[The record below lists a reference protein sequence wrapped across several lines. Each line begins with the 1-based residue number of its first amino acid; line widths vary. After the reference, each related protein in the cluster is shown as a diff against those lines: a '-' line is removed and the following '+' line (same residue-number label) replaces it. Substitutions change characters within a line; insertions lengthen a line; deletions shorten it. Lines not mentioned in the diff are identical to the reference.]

1 MAKRKVEVSLLGR
14 NFTIKSDQDEA
25 HVHQVAALVN
35 RKYEELRHQSRS
47 APPQDL
53 LVLVALNLADELM
66 QREAQARTH
75 RADLRARGQR
85 VLQTLNAALGDGA
98 GSDVRLV
105 ARAAPTTSPTTPE
118 LFAR

>member
-14 NFTIKSDQDEA
+14 NFSIKSDQDEA

-35 RKYEELRHQSRS
+35 RKYEELRHQSRA

-53 LVLVALNLADELM
+53 LVLVALNIADELM
-66 QREAQARTH
+66 QREAQARAS

-85 VLQTLNAALGDGA
+85 VLQSLNAALGDG
-98 GSDVRLV
+98 SDNDVR
-105 ARAAPTTSPTTPE
+105 ATPQTAGAASQE

>member
-14 NFTIKSDQDEA
+14 NFSIKSDQDEA

-53 LVLVALNLADELM
+53 LVLVALNLADELV
-66 QREAQARTH
+66 QREAQARAT
-75 RADLRARGQR
+75 RADIRARGQR
-85 VLQTLNAALGDGA
+85 VLQTLNAALSEGADGDVHA
-98 GSDVRLV
+98 S
-105 ARAAPTTSPTTPE
+105 ARASQAAGVAAQE

>member
-14 NFTIKSDQDEA
+14 NFSIKSDQDEA

-35 RKYEELRHQSRS
+35 RKYEELRHQSRA

-66 QREAQARTH
+66 QREAQARAS

-85 VLQTLNAALGDGA
+85 VLQTLNAALGDVA
-98 GSDVRLV
+98 EHDVPPSP
-105 ARAAPTTSPTTPE
+105 RASQTASAAAQE